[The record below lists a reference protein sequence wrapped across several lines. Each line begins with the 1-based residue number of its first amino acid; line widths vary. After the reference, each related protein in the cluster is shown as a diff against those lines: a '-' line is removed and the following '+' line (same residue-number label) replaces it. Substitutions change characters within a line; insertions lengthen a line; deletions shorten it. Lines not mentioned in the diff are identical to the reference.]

1 MGGLVGQISTNA
13 VVLAAV
19 IFIIFILFTIML
31 AKWYRRTGPNEALVR
46 TGKGGRLV
54 VIDGGI
60 FEIPILHKIL
70 PISLETMKLHVSR
83 IGKEAFTTADGLRVD
98 IEAEFY
104 IRVEARKENILMASR
119 TLGERSLNPQ
129 TLKELEEGKLVGALR
144 IVLAAW
150 TWQDLD
156 EKRQD
161 FADAVQEACMEDLM
175 SNGLTLESV
184 SVTKLEI
191 SDSLPTQ

>member
-1 MGGLVGQISTNA
+1 MSETVTL

-19 IFIIFILFTIML
+19 IFMIMLFTIML
-31 AKWYRRTGPNEALVR
+31 ANWYRRTGSNEALVR
-46 TGKGGRLV
+46 TGKGGRIV

-70 PISLETMKLHVSR
+70 PISLETMKLHISR
-83 IGKEAFTTADGLRVD
+83 VGKEAFTTADGLRVD

-104 IRVEARKENILMASR
+104 IRVEAREENILMASR
-119 TLGERSLNPQ
+119 TLGDRSLTPR

-161 FADAVQEACMEDLM
+161 FADAVQEVCMEGLM

-184 SVTKLEI
+184 SVTKLEV

>member
-1 MGGLVGQISTNA
+1 M
-13 VVLAAV
+13 
-19 IFIIFILFTIML
+19 IML
-31 AKWYRRTGPNEALVR
+31 AKWYRRPGSNEALVR
-46 TGKGGRLV
+46 TGKDGRKI

-70 PISLETMKLHVSR
+70 PVSLETMKLQISR
-83 IGKEAFTTADGLRVD
+83 VGKEAFTTADGLRVD

-104 IRVEARKENILMASR
+104 IRVEAREADILRASR
-119 TLGERSLNPQ
+119 TLGERSLSPQ
-129 TLKELEEGKLVGALR
+129 ILKELVEGKLVGALR

-150 TWQDLD
+150 TWQDMD
-156 EKRQD
+156 EKRQE

-184 SVTKLEI
+184 SVTKLEK
-191 SDSLPTQ
+191 SASSNGEHGL